1 MAGNGDSLRRV
12 QAGDRAQIPA
22 DAFNAFL
29 DVVRE
34 RRAAAFDGGAGAVR
48 VPPHPPATVLVRNDT
63 GGDLDRFAVVA
74 LGAPAVAHAD
84 DETEFFRRPNLAA
97 DAPEGGE
104 AVFGVL
110 LEPAADGAF
119 APAQVSGVCPVRVNV
134 TSEAHTHASPVAGDT
149 EMLGS
154 DTAGVPVL
162 WKESGTGTKWAY
174 VLLGSAAAAGT
185 IAVEAADGTP
195 AYAGVTKVTFDQADG
210 FSLSQPL
217 GGVVAVDL
225 LPATESQ
232 AGIVST
238 EGQRFGGHKTF
249 ADGLTA
255 IDEVFVDEEEGAG
268 EGGAG
273 RLWLKLYRTMPGGS
287 YGTATGSEGIVGL
300 WESGMGAGG
309 YPATYPCLRFIR
321 PVLGDPGGL
330 YKLMVHAPDRLHL
343 HCQEIQ
349 INALGG
355 GGDETGQ
362 TGTLTGGAVVTCG
375 IVTDLGDGV
384 IDGGTW

>member
-1 MAGNGDSLRRV
+1 MTGNGDSLRRV

-22 DAFNAFL
+22 DAYNAFL
-29 DVVRE
+29 DVVRD

-48 VPPHPPATVLVRNDT
+48 IPPHPPATVLARNDT

-134 TSEAHTHASPVAGDT
+134 TDEAHTHASPVAGDT

-154 DTAGVPVL
+154 GAAGVPVL

-174 VLLGSAAAAGT
+174 VLLGTTAAAAGAIT
-185 IAVEAADGTP
+185 VKEVDGTP
-195 AYAGVTKVTFDQADG
+195 NYTGITTLRLDRETGIIANAVADG
-210 FSLSQPL
+210 VNAWVMGVEASPTQWGMMTPNPQSFAGAKIFGQSISCSQDFVRIMTPNPNTCVFGADLNGGYVEYTDIDSYVTRLDIL
-217 GGVVAVDL
+217 GGASGDFEFYTSRTS
-225 LPATESQ
+225 A
-232 AGIVST
+232 
-238 EGQRFGGHKTF
+238 R
-249 ADGLTA
+249 GLSL
-255 IDEVFVDEEEGAG
+255 I
-268 EGGAG
+268 
-273 RLWLKLYRTMPGGS
+273 WSGGS
-287 YGTATGSEGIVGL
+287 AI
-300 WESGMGAGG
+300 
-309 YPATYPCLRFIR
+309 
-321 PVLGDPGGL
+321 
-330 YKLMVHAPDRLHL
+330 
-343 HCQEIQ
+343 
-349 INALGG
+349 
-355 GGDETGQ
+355 GQ
-362 TGTLTGGAVVTCG
+362 TGTSGGGDTVTSG
-375 IVTDLGDGV
+375 LVTALGSGPST